1 MMYLA
6 QKPSRGIV
14 NVFGKNVNFTN
25 RDSLSML
32 RRKIGVVFQDFRL
45 LDHLSAFDNVALPLR
60 VCGMEERE
68 VRKRVKELLQWVEL
82 DRHILDTPAT
92 LSGGEKQRIAI
103 ARAVINRPELLLA
116 DEPTGNVDNDI
127 APKLMKLFVELNKL
141 GTTVVIATHSE
152 NSSTI
157 SAIRGCICRTTACT
171 SYIPATRVSEVRYEH
186 PAQHHN
192 PQAGAAA
199 QRRQFHP
206 VSESDDFHRGFSVCR
221 DAGRRAVHQ
230 FHAAELEPEH
240 SRFADRADYAGQQ
253 HQQGKA
259 LEETLDHQTRA
270 VRFLEGR
277 SEIEKVTPLQDEQ
290 LEQLIKP
297 WLGDG
302 VNIKDLPVPRLID
315 VRLKKNAEVDFIE
328 LAENWPKFRRRLR
341 WTTTSS
347 G

>member
-1 MMYLA
+1 MSRPDSSNIPPVIEMQNVGIRYGQGPEILSDVKLSLKKGSFHFLTGKSGAGKTSLLSMMYLT

-152 NSSTI
+152 KLINDF
-157 SAIRGCICRTTACT
+157 
-171 SYIPATRVSEVRYEH
+171 SYPRLHLQNHGLHILYPG
-186 PAQHHN
+186 N
-192 PQAGAAA
+192 
-199 QRRQFHP
+199 
-206 VSESDDFHRGFSVCR
+206 
-221 DAGRRAVHQ
+221 
-230 FHAAELEPEH
+230 
-240 SRFADRADYAGQQ
+240 SRFGGQ
-253 HQQGKA
+253 
-259 LEETLDHQTRA
+259 
-270 VRFLEGR
+270 
-277 SEIEKVTPLQDEQ
+277 I
-290 LEQLIKP
+290 
-297 WLGDG
+297 
-302 VNIKDLPVPRLID
+302 
-315 VRLKKNAEVDFIE
+315 
-328 LAENWPKFRRRLR
+328 
-341 WTTTSS
+341 
-347 G
+347 